1 MTHHPTPGDA
11 LEQRLRAALGEEASA
26 VRTSPDALA
35 QIRGR
40 TAGRR
45 RWLMPAGALAAAA
58 TLTGVVAL
66 GAVTLGGGDDGNA
79 VLTPAAPTAPSSPSP
94 SATSSLPA
102 SASPS
107 ASPSPA
113 AVPGTLA
120 GVPVYWVA
128 DSGQRP
134 SLYREFRSLPDTGGV
149 VSTAVG
155 AMLRGDALDP
165 DYGSLWAPGTRV
177 LSTSVSG
184 DVVTVDLSAQARTTG
199 GGSEAAAVSL
209 QQLIWTATAAAQVP
223 TARVLVEGAPV
234 GDFWGAVQVGS
245 APIARA
251 TSVEVLGPVWIEK
264 PSQGATVGPAV
275 TFGGSATVFE
285 GTVSWQVLRAGAVV
299 QEGVSQASVGGPGR
313 GTWTASVTLAPGRYV
328 LKAFESSARDGSE
341 TFIDTKDVTVG

>member
-1 MTHHPTPGDA
+1 MTENPTPDDA
-11 LEQRLRAALGEEASA
+11 LEQRLRAALGEEASTMT
-26 VRTSPDALA
+26 TSPEALA
-35 QIRGR
+35 LIRTR
-40 TAGRR
+40 TARRR

-79 VLTPAAPTAPSSPSP
+79 VLTPAAPTASSP
-94 SATSSLPA
+94 SATPSTSS
-102 SASPS
+102 
-107 ASPSPA
+107 SPSPA
-113 AVPGTLA
+113 ATPSPSAAALPGTLA
-120 GVPVYWVA
+120 GVPVYWLA

-134 SLYREFRSLPDTGGV
+134 TLYREFRSLPDAGGM

-199 GGSEAAAVSL
+199 GGSEAASVSL
-209 QQLIWTATAAAQVP
+209 QQLVWTATAAAQVP

-251 TSVEVLGPVWIEK
+251 ASFEVLGAVWIET
-264 PSQGATVGPAV
+264 PRQGATVGSPV
-275 TFGGSATVFE
+275 NFGGSATVFE
-285 GTVSWQVLRAGAVV
+285 GTVSWQVLSAGAVV
-299 QEGVSQASVGGPGR
+299 QQGVSQASEGGPGR
-313 GTWTASVTLAPGRYV
+313 GTWTASVTLAPGSYV